1 LCISSSEIAFF
12 AHNVWQKKALRLKWV
27 RVGNTIV
34 GRVIEIT
41 VLRCRLMIQTER
53 EGGGGAAAVLVPAE
67 TEAVN
72 WSEMEKSN

>member
-1 LCISSSEIAFF
+1 
-12 AHNVWQKKALRLKWV
+12 
-27 RVGNTIV
+27 
-34 GRVIEIT
+34 
-41 VLRCRLMIQTER
+41 MIQTER